1 MILQALT
8 DYYEVM
14 AARGLAAPEGWCRA
28 KVNFALVLEEDGTL
42 SGLMNLKEQ
51 QEDGTERPRVLTV
64 PEQEK
69 RTSDLGHRSPLSVR
83 YRLVFTGDR
92 RQGQSGTSEEVLCRQ
107 CGAAPEV
114 AGQGG

>member
-1 MILQALT
+1 MILQVLT

-14 AARGLAAPEGWCRA
+14 AARGLAALEGWCRA

-51 QEDGTERPRVLTV
+51 QADGTERPRVLTV

-69 RTSDLGHRSPLSVR
+69 RTSGNRSPLSVR

>member
-51 QEDGTERPRVLTV
+51 QADGTERPRVLTV

-69 RTSDLGHRSPLSVR
+69 RTSGIVPHFLCD
-83 YRLVFTGDR
+83 RLVFTGDR